1 MGKYFVYTLCQTY
14 ILLLFQT
21 FCNTLFSQYTM
32 AARKDRD
39 DQLLVSLWDA
49 GVARHLNDPGI
60 RTNFEIVYNYLRLIS
75 TCSPGNLTTPGGS
88 RGNSKSPP
96 PDSEKSGK

>member
-1 MGKYFVYTLCQTY
+1 
-14 ILLLFQT
+14 
-21 FCNTLFSQYTM
+21 M

-39 DQLLVSLWDA
+39 DQLLLSLWDA

-60 RTNFEIVYNYLRLIS
+60 RTNFEIVYSYLRLIS
-75 TCSPGNLTTPGGS
+75 SGSPGNLTTPGGS

-96 PDSEKSGK
+96 PDSVKSGK